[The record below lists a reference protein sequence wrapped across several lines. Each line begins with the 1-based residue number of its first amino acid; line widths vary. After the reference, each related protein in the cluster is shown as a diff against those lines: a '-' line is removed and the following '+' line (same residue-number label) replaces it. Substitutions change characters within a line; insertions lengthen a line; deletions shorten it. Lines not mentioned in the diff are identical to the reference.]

1 LRATVAAVPVS
12 DETAADVPGRTA
24 SQVLVD
30 LELRDFRCFE
40 HLHLQPAT
48 EGITVLTGPNGSGK
62 TSLLEAV
69 GYLALLRS
77 FRTAQREAL
86 VRGGA
91 DRAFLRGSLVD
102 SERQLLIEAEI
113 ARAGRSRAL
122 LNRQPVHSRK
132 ALAEA
137 VSVSVFA
144 PEDLELLQGGPAAR
158 RELLDGAAVAL
169 HPAVTASQ
177 EQFERAVRQRN
188 AALRQAGGQESTEI
202 GHTLDVWDDRLAAS
216 GSEVRTARETL
227 LGGLR
232 PLVEK
237 AYQRLT
243 AGSETADVD
252 VALAYRGSWE
262 GSLLEALRDSR
273 RADLRRGSTGVGP
286 HHDELEIRLAG
297 RDARQQASQGEQ
309 RCLALALRLGVHEL
323 VTQRR
328 GVAPLL
334 MLDDVFSELDPQR
347 SRALVGAVPSGQTLL
362 TTASPVPPDLEVS
375 KVVDVVRSRSTGA
388 GGAEHARA

>member
-1 LRATVAAVPVS
+1 LRTSIATAPVDDEAAAEKSGVA
-12 DETAADVPGRTA
+12 G
-24 SQVLVD
+24 SQILVD

-40 HLHLQPAT
+40 QVHLQPAT
-48 EGITVLTGPNGSGK
+48 AGITVLTGPNGSGK

-69 GYLALLRS
+69 GYLVLLRS
-77 FRTAQREAL
+77 FRTAQRESL

-91 DRAFLRGSLVD
+91 DRAFLRGSLLD

-113 ARAGRSRAL
+113 ARVGRSRAL
-122 LNRQPVHSRK
+122 LNRQAVQSRK

-144 PEDLELLQGGPAAR
+144 PEDLDLLQGGPSAR
-158 RELLDGAAVAL
+158 RQLLDEAAVAL

-188 AALRQAGGQESTEI
+188 AVLRQAGGRESTNI
-202 GHTLDVWDDRLAAS
+202 GHTLDVWDERLEAS
-216 GSEVRTARETL
+216 GSRVREAREAL
-227 LGGLR
+227 LAGLR
-232 PLVEK
+232 PLVEQ
-237 AYQRLT
+237 AYRRLT
-243 AGSETADVD
+243 VDSDGADAEVS
-252 VALAYRGSWE
+252 LAYRVSWD
-262 GSLLEALRDSR
+262 GLLLEALQASR
-273 RADLRRGSTGVGP
+273 HADLRRGSTGIGP

-323 VTQRR
+323 VTAQR

-334 MLDDVFSELDPQR
+334 MLDDVFSELDPRR

-375 KVVDVVRSRSTGA
+375 KVVDVTRWPGSRA
-388 GGAEHARA
+388 AEVDRA